1 MCLLRVRRIR
11 HHGSVQRIK
20 NLIKKLPIIRHLDR
34 DRERIFSEIVQIRQI
49 LEKQEKRYQDSVA
62 ADQNRLFVP
71 PGHFYSPIPSL
82 EEVRK
87 WESRIFKKIPSQL
100 PGIDLAKEKQLVLL
114 ETFQSYCRQIPFPD
128 QKVENLRY
136 FFDNSSYTY
145 SDAVFLY
152 CMMLHLKPNRVVE
165 VGSGFS
171 SCVIL
176 DTNELHFDNK
186 ISTTFIEPHPELL
199 LSLIKEQDKNR
210 IHLIA
215 SALQEVEL
223 DEFSTL
229 SENDI
234 LFIDSTHVSKVGS
247 DVNYLFFEI
256 LPSLNRGVYIHFH
269 DIFYPFEYPKG
280 WILENRAWNEL
291 YMLRAFLQYNRCFE
305 IVFFNTF
312 LGQIYKERFE
322 KEIPLFL
329 INPGG
334 SIWLRKISE

>member
-1 MCLLRVRRIR
+1 MIR
-11 HHGSVQRIK
+11 Q
-20 NLIKKLPIIRHLDR
+20 LDR
-34 DRERIFSEIVQIRQI
+34 DRERIFSEIVKIRQI
-49 LEKQEKRYQDSVA
+49 LEMQERRYQDSVA

-82 EEVRK
+82 DEVRRY
-87 WESRIFKKIPSQL
+87 ESWIFGEIPTHFA
-100 PGIDLAKEKQLVLL
+100 GIDLGEEKQLALL
-114 ETFQSYCRQIPFPD
+114 KTFQSYFLHIPFQD

-136 FFDNSSYTY
+136 SFSNSSYTY

-152 CMMLHLKPNRVVE
+152 CMMLHMKPRRIVE
-165 VGSGFS
+165 VGSGYS

-199 LSLIKEQDKNR
+199 LSMIKEQDKNR
-210 IHLIA
+210 IQLIA
-215 SALQEVEL
+215 LPLQDVEL
-223 DEFSTL
+223 DEFSSL
-229 SENDI
+229 VENDI

-256 LPSLNRGVYIHFH
+256 LPSLNRGVLIHFH

-291 YMLRAFLQYNRCFE
+291 YMLRAFLQYNQHFE

-312 LGQIYKERFE
+312 LEQIYRERFE
-322 KEIPLFL
+322 KEMPQFL

-334 SIWLRKISE
+334 SIWLRKIGE